1 MAYNGREGF
10 NYFYKNTCG
19 VVKESIRSPNFGNL
33 SERKDP
39 SMKGMFLKLKI
50 GNRKSEMGNTGGVP
64 ILTCYLN
71 LGTSGADGVI
81 LIKQQWSQFSQ

>member
-1 MAYNGREGF
+1 
-10 NYFYKNTCG
+10 
-19 VVKESIRSPNFGNL
+19 
-33 SERKDP
+33 
-39 SMKGMFLKLKI
+39 MKGMFLKLKI